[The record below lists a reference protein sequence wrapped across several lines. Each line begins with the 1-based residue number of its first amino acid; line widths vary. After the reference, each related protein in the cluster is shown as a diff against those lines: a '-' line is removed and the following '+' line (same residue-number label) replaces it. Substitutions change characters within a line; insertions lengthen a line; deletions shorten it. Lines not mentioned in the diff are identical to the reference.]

1 MNILGMGTLEIL
13 VILLIAFIVLGPE
26 RMVDAGRLL
35 GKAVREARRFT
46 DELPRI
52 SLDEE
57 SPEGRPATQRKE
69 DQSANPDSNGDGE
82 KDVAGATNNGPV
94 AFKPIDTP
102 DSPDAE
108 EKP

>member
-26 RMVDAGRLL
+26 RMVDASRLL
-35 GKAVREARRFT
+35 GRAVREARRFT

-57 SPEGRPATQRKE
+57 EPQERPTAQPKE
-69 DQSANPDSNGDGE
+69 DPNANADSNGDRDG
-82 KDVAGATNNGPV
+82 AGATSNGPV
-94 AFKPIDTP
+94 AFKPTETP
-102 DSPDAE
+102 DPPDAE